1 MIEAGAI
8 DEKLIWAASML
19 ANEEE
24 EAGFLSLAELEVSLM
39 AETVLLMTGAMSLE
53 VTLA

>member
-19 ANEEE
+19 ANEE